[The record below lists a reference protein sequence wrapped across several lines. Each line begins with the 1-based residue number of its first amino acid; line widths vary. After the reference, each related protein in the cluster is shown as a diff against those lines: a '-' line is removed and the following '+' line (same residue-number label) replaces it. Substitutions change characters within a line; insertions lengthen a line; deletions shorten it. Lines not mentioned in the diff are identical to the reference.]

1 MQSRASDLIKISRIE
16 AEKWL
21 SNGLEKKDAKEIRD
35 LLSVGN
41 ENNLIESFHKKLE
54 FGTGG
59 IRGLIG
65 IGSNKINTYTIS
77 IATQGLCNYL
87 NKINSD
93 RKSAVIAYDS
103 RRFSKEFGHQTAK
116 IFSANNI
123 KSYIFSDLRPTPE
136 LSFAVRELNCSCGI
150 VITASHNPKE
160 YNGYK
165 VYWNDGGQITSPHDK
180 NIISEVEKINDFN
193 QINFNFNS
201 ELIKEIDSKID
212 KKYIDKIQS
221 LSLYDNSRSKLK
233 IIFSSLHGTGITQIP
248 NALKAFGFKN
258 ISSVKSQEL
267 PDPEFSTVNSPNP
280 EDLDTLD
287 LGIKKLKKEKADILL
302 ATDPDSDRVGV
313 ALYDNEKIKIL
324 NGNQLA
330 SLIVYYSLINLD
342 LNKLSKPP
350 YVAKTIVTTRLIDE
364 IANGFGVKSYSTLTG
379 FKYIAELIKNKKSE
393 KFIAGGEESY
403 GYLVDDFVRDKDAI
417 ISCAYICEIASW
429 AKDNGKSLNDILEEI
444 YDTYG
449 LFKEKLYT
457 IKMEGIKGSN
467 KINDI
472 MEKYRI
478 APPLTIFGDKV
489 KEVVDY
495 NKKVKNP
502 IINVK
507 SNVIQLI
514 SEKNYSITLR
524 PSGTEPKIK
533 FYFSLSDDNSEEN
546 KKKLSNLI
554 NEEILNIKNNYEEFK

>member
-1 MQSRASDLIKISRIE
+1 MQSGKNNLLKISKAE
-16 AEKWL
+16 ADKWIL
-21 SNGLEKKDAKEIRD
+21 YGLKKKEEDEINI
-35 LLSVGN
+35 LLSEGN
-41 ENNLIESFHKKLE
+41 EDNLIESFHKKLE

-59 IRGLIG
+59 MRGLIG
-65 IGSNKINTYTIS
+65 IGSNRINSYTIS
-77 IATQGLCNYL
+77 LATQGLCNYL
-87 NKINSD
+87 NKDINEN
-93 RKSAVIAYDS
+93 KSAVIAYDS
-103 RRFSKEFGHQTAK
+103 RRFSKEFGYQTAK

-123 KSYIFSDLRPTPE
+123 KSFIFSELRPTPE
-136 LSFAVRELNCSCGI
+136 LSFAVRELNCTCGI

-165 VYWNDGGQITSPHDK
+165 VYWNDGGQITAPHDK
-180 NIISEVEKINDFN
+180 NIISEVEKITDFK

-201 ELIKEIDSKID
+201 DLIEEIDKKID

-221 LSLYDNSRSKLK
+221 LSLYDNSGSKLK

-248 NALKAFGFKN
+248 NALKSFGFEN

-280 EDLDTLD
+280 EDLDALD

-313 ALYDNEKIKIL
+313 ALYVNEKIKIL

-342 LNKLSKPP
+342 KRKISKPS

-364 IANGFGVKSYSTLTG
+364 IARDYSVKTYSTLTG
-379 FKYIAELIKNKKSE
+379 FKYIAELIKNKKNE

-417 ISCAYICEIASW
+417 ISCAYICEIANW
-429 AKDNGKSLNDILEEI
+429 AKDNGKSLDIILEEI

-449 LFKEKLYT
+449 LFVEKLYT
-457 IKMEGIKGSN
+457 IKMEGIKGGY
-467 KINDI
+467 KIKEI
-472 MEKYRI
+472 MEKYRNT
-478 APPLTIFGDKV
+478 PPQTIFGDKV
-489 KEVVDY
+489 KEVIDY
-495 NKKVKNP
+495 NKTVKNP

-533 FYFSLSDDNSEEN
+533 FYFSLSGDNSEEN
-546 KKKLSNLI
+546 KNKLSNLI
-554 NEEILNIKNNYEEFK
+554 DKEILNIKNNYE

>member
-1 MQSRASDLIKISRIE
+1 MQSEKNNLLKISKAE
-16 AEKWL
+16 ANKWI
-21 SNGLEKKDAKEIRD
+21 NYGLKKNEEEEVNI
-35 LLSVGN
+35 LLSEGN
-41 ENNLIESFHKKLE
+41 EDNLIESFHKKLE

-59 IRGLIG
+59 MRGLIG
-65 IGSNKINTYTIS
+65 IGSNRINSYTIS
-77 IATQGLCNYL
+77 LATQGLCNYL
-87 NKINSD
+87 NKVID
-93 RKSAVIAYDS
+93 RNKSAVIAYDS
-103 RRFSKEFGHQTAK
+103 RRFSKKFGKQTAK

-180 NIISEVEKINDFN
+180 NIISEVEKITDFK
-193 QINFNFNS
+193 QINFNYNS
-201 ELIKEIDSKID
+201 DLIEEIDTKID
-212 KKYIDKIQS
+212 KKYIKKIQN
-221 LSLYDNSRSKLK
+221 LSVYDNSKSKLK

-248 NALKAFGFKN
+248 NALNAFGFKN
-258 ISSVKSQEL
+258 ISSVKSQEI

-280 EDLDTLD
+280 EDLDALD
-287 LGIKKLKKEKADILL
+287 LGIKKLKKEKADIFL

-313 ALYDNEKIKIL
+313 ALYDKEKIKIL
-324 NGNQLA
+324 NGNQIA
-330 SLIVYYSLINLD
+330 SLIVYYSLINLEI
-342 LNKLSKPP
+342 NKLSKPP

-364 IANGFGVKSYSTLTG
+364 IAKDYGVKSYSTLTG
-379 FKYIAELIKNKKSE
+379 FKYIAEIIKNKNTE

-417 ISCAYICEIASW
+417 ISCAYICEIANW
-429 AKDNGKSLNDILEEI
+429 AKDNGKSLYDILEEI
-444 YDTYG
+444 YDRYG

-457 IKMEGIKGSN
+457 IKMEGISGSN
-467 KINDI
+467 RINDI
-472 MEKYRI
+472 MEKYRST
-478 APPLTIFGDKV
+478 PPLKIFGDKV
-489 KEVVDY
+489 KEIIDY

-502 IINVK
+502 IINIK

-533 FYFSLSDDNSEEN
+533 FYFSLSGDNSEEN
-546 KKKLSNLI
+546 KDKISKLI
-554 NEEILNIKNNYEEFK
+554 NEEILNIKNNYE

>member
-1 MQSRASDLIKISRIE
+1 MQLGKNNLLKLSKAE
-16 AEKWL
+16 ANKWIRY
-21 SNGLEKKDAKEIRD
+21 GLKKKEEDEINI
-35 LLSVGN
+35 LLSEGN
-41 ENNLIESFHKKLE
+41 EDNLIETFHKKLE

-59 IRGLIG
+59 MRGLIG
-65 IGSNKINTYTIS
+65 IGSNRINSYTIS
-77 IATQGLCNYL
+77 LATQGLCNYL
-87 NKINSD
+87 NKDINEN
-93 RKSAVIAYDS
+93 KSAVIAYDS
-103 RRFSKEFGHQTAK
+103 RRFSKEFGYQTAK

-165 VYWNDGGQITSPHDK
+165 VYWNDGGQITAPHDK
-180 NIISEVEKINDFN
+180 NIISEVEKITDFN
-193 QINFNFNS
+193 HINFNFNR
-201 ELIKEIDSKID
+201 ELIEEIDNKID

-248 NALKAFGFKN
+248 NALKSFGFEN

-280 EDLDTLD
+280 EDLDALD
-287 LGIKKLKKEKADILL
+287 LGIKKLKKERADILL

-313 ALYDNEKIKIL
+313 ALYVNEKIKIL

-342 LNKLSKPP
+342 KSKLSKPP

-364 IANGFGVKSYSTLTG
+364 IARAYSVKTYSTLTG
-379 FKYIAELIKNKKSE
+379 FKYIAELIKNKKNE

-417 ISCAYICEIASW
+417 ISCAYLCEIANW
-429 AKDNGKSLNDILEEI
+429 AKDNGKSLDIILEEI

-449 LFKEKLYT
+449 LFVEKLYT
-457 IKMEGIKGSN
+457 IKMEGIKGEN
-467 KINDI
+467 KIKEI
-472 MEKYRI
+472 MEKYRNI
-478 APPLTIFGDKV
+478 PPQTIFGDNI
-489 KEVVDY
+489 KEVIDY
-495 NKKVKNP
+495 NKPVKNP

-533 FYFSLSDDNSEEN
+533 FYFSLSGDNSEEN

-554 NEEILNIKNNYEEFK
+554 DKEILSIKNNYE

>member
-280 EDLDTLD
+280 EDLDALD

-478 APPLTIFGDKV
+478 APPLRIFGDKV

-554 NEEILNIKNNYEEFK
+554 NEEILNIKNNYE

>member
-35 LLSVGN
+35 LLTVGN

-103 RRFSKEFGHQTAK
+103 RRFSREFGHQTAK

-201 ELIKEIDSKID
+201 ELIKKIDSKID

-221 LSLYDNSRSKLK
+221 LSLNDNSSSKLK

-280 EDLDTLD
+280 EDLDALD
-287 LGIKKLKKEKADILL
+287 LGIKKLKKENADILL

-342 LNKLSKPP
+342 LNKLNKPP

-472 MEKYRI
+472 MEKYRS

-489 KEVVDY
+489 KEVIDY

-533 FYFSLSDDNSEEN
+533 FYFSLSDENSEEN

-554 NEEILNIKNNYEEFK
+554 NEEILNIKNIYE

>member
-1 MQSRASDLIKISRIE
+1 MQSEKNDLLKISKFE
-16 AEKWL
+16 ANKWL
-21 SNGLEKKDAKEIRD
+21 SNGLKKHEEKEINN
-35 LLSVGN
+35 LLLEEN
-41 ENNLIESFHKKLE
+41 EDNLIESFHKKLE

-59 IRGLIG
+59 MRGLIG
-65 IGSNKINTYTIS
+65 IGSNRINSYTIS
-77 IATQGLCNYL
+77 LATQGLCNYL
-87 NKINSD
+87 NKCIDGN
-93 RKSAVIAYDS
+93 KSAVIAFDS
-103 RRFSKEFGHQTAK
+103 RRFSKDFGNQTAK

-136 LSFAVRELNCSCGI
+136 LSFAVRELKCSCGI

-165 VYWNDGGQITSPHDK
+165 VYWNDGGQITAPHDK
-180 NIISEVEKINDFN
+180 NIISEVEKITDFN

-201 ELIKEIDSKID
+201 DLIKEIDSEID
-212 KKYIDKIQS
+212 KKYIEKIQS
-221 LSLYDNSRSKLK
+221 LSLYNNSKSNLK

-248 NALKAFGFKN
+248 NALMAFGFKN

-267 PDPEFSTVNSPNP
+267 PDPEFSTVDSPNP
-280 EDLDTLD
+280 EDLDALD
-287 LGIKKLKKEKADILL
+287 LGIKKLKKEKGDILL

-313 ALYDNEKIKIL
+313 ALYDNEKVKIL

-330 SLIVYYSLINLD
+330 SLIVYYSLINL
-342 LNKLSKPP
+342 NKNNLGKTP

-364 IANGFGVKSYSTLTG
+364 IAKDYGVKSYSTLTG

-417 ISCAYICEIASW
+417 ISCAYICEIANW
-429 AKDNGKSLNDILEEI
+429 AKDKGKSLNDILEEI
-444 YDTYG
+444 YNTYG
-449 LFKEKLYT
+449 FFKEKLYT
-457 IKMEGIKGSN
+457 IKMEGIRGNN
-467 KINDI
+467 KINEI
-472 MEKYRI
+472 IEKYRST
-478 APPLTIFGDKV
+478 PPPTIFGDKV
-489 KEVVDY
+489 KEVIDY
-495 NKKVKNP
+495 NKTVKNP

-514 SEKNYSITLR
+514 SENNYSITLR

-533 FYFSLSDDNSEEN
+533 FYFSISGENSDDNKN
-546 KKKLSNLI
+546 RLSNLI
-554 NEEILNIKNNYEEFK
+554 EDEILKIKNNYE

>member
-1 MQSRASDLIKISRIE
+1 MQFKRKDLVKESRRE
-16 AEKWL
+16 AKKWL
-21 SNGLEKKDAKEIRD
+21 DYNLEDKEKEEIYN
-35 LLSVGN
+35 LLKQEN

-59 IRGLIG
+59 MRGIIG
-65 IGSNKINTYTIS
+65 IGSNRINTYTIS
-77 IATQGLCNYL
+77 LATQGLCNYL
-87 NKINSD
+87 INLD
-93 RKSAVIAYDS
+93 NTKKTAVIAYDS
-103 RRFSKEFGHQTAK
+103 RRFSKEFGIQAAK

-123 KSYIFSDLRPTPE
+123 KSYIFTDLRPTPE
-136 LSFAVRELNCSCGI
+136 LSFAVRELNSSCGL

-165 VYWNDGGQITSPHDK
+165 VYWNDGGQITAPHDK
-180 NIISEVEKINDFN
+180 NIISEVEKISDFN
-193 QINFNFNS
+193 QINFNYDS
-201 ELIKEIDSKID
+201 KLIKEIDDEID

-221 LSLYDNSRSKLK
+221 LSVYDNSKSNLK

-280 EDLDTLD
+280 EDLDALE
-287 LGIKKLKKEKADILL
+287 LGIKKLKKENGDILL

-313 ALYDNEKIKIL
+313 ALFDNEKIKIL

-330 SLIVYYSLINLD
+330 SLIVYYSLKNLD
-342 LNKLSKPP
+342 IKKIGKPP
-350 YVAKTIVTTRLIDE
+350 YVAKTIVTTRLIDK
-364 IANGFGVKSYSTLTG
+364 IARDFRAKSYSTLTG
-379 FKYIAELIKNKKSE
+379 FKFIAELIKNKKTE
-393 KFIAGGEESY
+393 KFIAGGEESF

-417 ISCAYICEIASW
+417 ISCAYICEIANW
-429 AKDNGKSLNDILEEI
+429 AKDRGKTLNDILEEI
-444 YDTYG
+444 YETYG
-449 LFKEKLYT
+449 LFIEKLYT
-457 IKMEGIKGSN
+457 IKMEGIKGKN

-472 MEKYRI
+472 MDKYRNY
-478 APPLTIFGDKV
+478 PPQTIFRDRV
-489 KEVVDY
+489 KEVIDY

-502 IINVK
+502 VINVK

-514 SEKNYSITLR
+514 SEKNYSMTLR

-533 FYFSLSDDNSEEN
+533 FYFSLSGDNNDMN
-546 KKKLSNLI
+546 KIKLSNLI
-554 NEEILNIKNNYEEFK
+554 EEEILNIKNNYE

>member
-1 MQSRASDLIKISRIE
+1 MQSRASDLINISRIE

-280 EDLDTLD
+280 EDLDALD

-533 FYFSLSDDNSEEN
+533 FYFSLSGDNSEEN
-546 KKKLSNLI
+546 KNKLSNLI
-554 NEEILNIKNNYEEFK
+554 DKEILNIKNNYE

>member
-21 SNGLEKKDAKEIRD
+21 SNGLEIKDAKEIRD

-280 EDLDTLD
+280 EDLDALD

-554 NEEILNIKNNYEEFK
+554 NEEILNIKNNYE

>member
-165 VYWNDGGQITSPHDK
+165 VYWNDGGQITSPHDN
-180 NIISEVEKINDFN
+180 NIISEVEKITDFN
-193 QINFNFNS
+193 QINFNFKS
-201 ELIKEIDSKID
+201 ELIEEIDNKID
-212 KKYIDKIQS
+212 KKYIEKIQD
-221 LSLYDNSRSKLK
+221 LSVYDNSRSKLK

-248 NALKAFGFKN
+248 NALNAFGFKN

-267 PDPEFSTVNSPNP
+267 PDPEFSTVTSPNP
-280 EDLDTLD
+280 EDLDALD

-313 ALYDNEKIKIL
+313 ALYDKEKIKIL

-342 LNKLSKPP
+342 INKLSKPP

-364 IANGFGVKSYSTLTG
+364 IAKDYGVKSYSTLTG
-379 FKYIAELIKNKKSE
+379 FKYIAELIKNKNAE

-403 GYLVDDFVRDKDAI
+403 GYLVNDFVRDKDAI
-417 ISCAYICEIASW
+417 ISCAYICEIANW

-449 LFKEKLYT
+449 FFKEKLYT
-457 IKMEGIKGSN
+457 IKMEGISGSN
-467 KINDI
+467 RINDI
-472 MEKYRI
+472 MEKYRST
-478 APPLTIFGDKV
+478 PPLKIFGDKV
-489 KEVVDY
+489 KEVIDY
-495 NKKVKNP
+495 NKRVKNP

-533 FYFSLSDDNSEEN
+533 FYFSLSGDNSEEN
-546 KKKLSNLI
+546 KSKLSNLI
-554 NEEILNIKNNYEEFK
+554 DKEILSIKNIYE

>member
-77 IATQGLCNYL
+77 IAAQGLCNYL

-280 EDLDTLD
+280 EDLDALD

-554 NEEILNIKNNYEEFK
+554 NEEILNIKNNYE

>member
-1 MQSRASDLIKISRIE
+1 MQSRTSDLIKISRIE

-248 NALKAFGFKN
+248 NALKAFSFKN

-280 EDLDTLD
+280 EDLDALD

-313 ALYDNEKIKIL
+313 ALYENEKIKIL

-472 MEKYRI
+472 MEKYRS

-489 KEVVDY
+489 KEVIDY

-514 SEKNYSITLR
+514 TEKNYSITLR

-554 NEEILNIKNNYEEFK
+554 NEEILNIKNNYE

>member
-280 EDLDTLD
+280 EDLDALD

-489 KEVVDY
+489 KEVIDY

-546 KKKLSNLI
+546 KNKLSNLI
-554 NEEILNIKNNYEEFK
+554 NEEILNIKNNYE

>member
-180 NIISEVEKINDFN
+180 NIISEVEKINDFK

-280 EDLDTLD
+280 EDLDALD

-364 IANGFGVKSYSTLTG
+364 IANDFGVKSYSTLTG

-514 SEKNYSITLR
+514 SKKNYSITLR

-546 KKKLSNLI
+546 KNKLSNLI
-554 NEEILNIKNNYEEFK
+554 NEEILNIKNNYE

>member
-180 NIISEVEKINDFN
+180 NIISEVEKINDFK

-280 EDLDTLD
+280 EDLDALD

-472 MEKYRI
+472 MEKYRS

-489 KEVVDY
+489 KEVIDY

-546 KKKLSNLI
+546 KNKLSNLI
-554 NEEILNIKNNYEEFK
+554 NEEILNIKNNYE